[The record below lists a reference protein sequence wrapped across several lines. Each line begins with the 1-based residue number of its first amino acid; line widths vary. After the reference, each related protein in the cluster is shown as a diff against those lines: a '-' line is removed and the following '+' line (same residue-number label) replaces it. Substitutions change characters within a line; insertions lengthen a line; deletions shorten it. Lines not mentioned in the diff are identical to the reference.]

1 MFKLRVFLGVST
13 VVAAVLVPGPV
24 SSAPRSGVEGSASKA
39 MVVGKDDAGDWGCN
53 TGNCDLAPLADV
65 LGQDLVSAS
74 IEKADAKTLNFIIGL
89 NALPPSGGIP
99 EISRYTWELITPKRG
114 VQLSGGFTEYIRG
127 VCNPTYNPLIC
138 PPPRDPGMAPFFLR
152 VGGCTVGG
160 ACEEIGL
167 VHATFDAASATIT
180 IPVPMAMLGVKPGS
194 KISGGASL
202 FGGTIYAVPAAMITN
217 TSLPADTLI
226 VDKTY
231 VVPK

>member
-1 MFKLRVFLGVST
+1 MLKLKVFLGMSV
-13 VVAAVLVPGPV
+13 VVATILVPGPASPAP
-24 SSAPRSGVEGSASKA
+24 SSEVKGSAAKA
-39 MVVGKDDAGDWGCN
+39 VVVGKDDVGDWGCN

-99 EISRYTWELITPKRG
+99 EFSRYTWEVITPKQG
-114 VQLSGGFTEYIRG
+114 VQLSGAFTEYIRG

-160 ACEEIGL
+160 PCEEIGL
-167 VHATFDAASATIT
+167 VNATFDAASATIT
-180 IPVPMAMLGVKPGS
+180 IPVPMEMLGVKPGS

-202 FGGTIYAVPAAMITN
+202 LGGTIYAAPAAMVTN
-217 TSLPADTLI
+217 ASLPADTLI